1 MKTILSALQ
10 WVFFIIASSIVV
22 PIAISQLY
30 QLNAQE
36 TASLLQSTLLVL
48 GIAGLIQVLAGH
60 KLPINEGPAGL
71 WWGVYS
77 IYAGLSSTL
86 FASNIETLQALQGAI
101 MISGLFFIAF
111 AAFGL
116 IGKLAKLFTP
126 AVTGIYLLLLVFQIG
141 GSIIKGIFGIGYRQQ
156 TVDPVILILSVVI
169 VLFTYYLSSHRVKA
183 IKQYSI
189 LIGLVAGWI
198 LFAVFGAAKPVE
210 TAGNIF
216 SLPGIFPLGF
226 PKFDAGLLVTA
237 FFISILLVAN
247 MLASIRVAEEA
258 VKVTNPY
265 TLGKDTLIQ
274 RGRRAGFGA
283 GASHLLS
290 GLFGAI
296 GPVPISG
303 AGGFIAATGSGE
315 RKPFIVGNAIIILMS
330 FIPLILHLFAAL
342 PAPVGFAVQFVVFA
356 GMAGMALSQFDQEK
370 DQKRLRFIAGIAL
383 LAGIGAMYVPA
394 QAFKGFPPVLISVLN
409 NGLILGTLIA
419 IAVEQL
425 MLRVTKRSLG

>member
-1 MKTILSALQ
+1 MRTFLSAIQ

-30 QLNAQE
+30 HLDASQ

-86 FASNIETLQALQGAI
+86 FASYIETINAIQGAI
-101 MISGLFFIAF
+101 MVSGVFFILF
-111 AAFGL
+111 AALGL
-116 IGKLAKLFTP
+116 IEKLARLFTP

-141 GSIIKGIFGIGYRQQ
+141 GSIIKGMLGVGYRQNG
-156 TVDPVILILSVVI
+156 VDALVLILSFAVT
-169 VLFTYYLSSHRVKA
+169 LFTFYLSNHKVKA

-189 LIGLVAGWI
+189 LIGLMAGWV
-198 LFAVFGAAKPVE
+198 LFAIFGAAKPVQPAE
-210 TAGNIF
+210 QIF
-216 SLPGIFPLGF
+216 ALPHFFPIGI
-226 PKFDAGLLVTA
+226 PKFDSGLLVTG

-258 VKVTNPY
+258 VKLTNPG
-265 TLGKDTLIQ
+265 TLGKDDLMK
-274 RGRRAGFGA
+274 RGKMAGFGA
-283 GASHLLS
+283 GISHLLS
-290 GLFGAI
+290 GLLGAV

-303 AGGFIAATGSGE
+303 AGGFIATTGNGA
-315 RKPFIVGNAIIILMS
+315 RKPFIIGNGIIILMS
-330 FIPLILHLFAAL
+330 LIPVILHLFAAL

-356 GMAGMALSQFDQEK
+356 GMAGMALSQFDQES
-370 DQKRLRFIAGIAL
+370 DQKRVRYIAGIAL
-383 LAGIGAMYVPA
+383 LAGIGSMNVPA
-394 QAFKGFPPVLISVLN
+394 EAFKGFPPVMISVLN
-409 NGLILGTLIA
+409 NGLILGTLLA
-419 IAVEQL
+419 IAVDQIT
-425 MLRVTKRSLG
+425 MRVTKRSNG